1 LKRLRIHNTFTLW
14 FDKNRVLCHIFAVTI
29 LKVEALMS
37 SLQAH
42 LSELT
47 AKHKA
52 LEMQIEN
59 ELAHPSTDDLVISDL
74 KRKKLRLKDEIMRLE
89 AQIKG
94 H

>member
-1 LKRLRIHNTFTLW
+1 
-14 FDKNRVLCHIFAVTI
+14 
-29 LKVEALMS
+29 MS

-89 AQIKG
+89 AKIKG